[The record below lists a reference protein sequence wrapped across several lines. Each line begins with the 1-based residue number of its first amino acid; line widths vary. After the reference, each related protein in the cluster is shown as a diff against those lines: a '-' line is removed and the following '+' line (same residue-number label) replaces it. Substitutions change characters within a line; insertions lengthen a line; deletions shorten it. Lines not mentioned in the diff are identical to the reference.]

1 MGQKGRYASFLT
13 AHCRPLSACVGRMVV
28 GTAAVQFTFLML
40 LHLPP
45 ARRCL
50 GRATG
55 FSQLVGRCDW
65 HQVGRGSPRVVWW
78 QQGHRLP

>member
-55 FSQLVGRCDW
+55 FSQLVGCCDW